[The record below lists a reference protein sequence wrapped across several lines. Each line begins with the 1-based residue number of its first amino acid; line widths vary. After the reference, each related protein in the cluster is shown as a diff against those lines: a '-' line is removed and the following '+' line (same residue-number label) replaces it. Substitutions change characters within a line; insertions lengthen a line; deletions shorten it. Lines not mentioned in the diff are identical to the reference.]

1 MDEASA
7 TSKQRPSPPVPGRDL
22 SPLARGLILARLIDE
37 QTLRVV
43 LSEQMRSQKALIP
56 FLLEKGIVNEI
67 ALGQFLSSRL
77 GLEFVDLDGVSVD
90 DQVATMVSSQICKKY
105 TLLPFGTKD
114 DRILLAMADPTNVV
128 ALDDVR
134 AITRKEV
141 RVVVAPWSQL
151 VSLIERIQRMG
162 EEALETTALAAS
174 EEAGGGGGQLEA
186 DVTDMVD
193 DAPIIRLVNMT
204 ISQAALDRASDIHIE
219 PQQGDIRI
227 RFRIDGVLH
236 EVTRVPK
243 ALQSGIV
250 TRLKLMASLN
260 IAERRVPQDGRI
272 TLKID
277 CKEVDLRVATLPT
290 VEGEK
295 VVIRILDKS
304 RAQFS
309 LGELGFTR
317 ESLARFE
324 RSFRKPWGTILVTG
338 PTGSGKSTTLYAT
351 INILN
356 EVQRNIITVEDPVEF
371 RLSGIN
377 QVQVHNKAG
386 LSFANALRSILRSDP
401 DVILV
406 GEIRDRE
413 TASIAVEAALTGHL
427 VLSSLHTNDAAST
440 PSRLTEMGVE
450 PFLIASA
457 LDCVVAQR
465 LARRLCDNC
474 KVPVEIS
481 EADLIVAGWN
491 LDETP
496 APEVLYRARG
506 CKQCSNTGFRGR
518 IAIHEVMPI
527 DEDLERAIAEG
538 AQTDSIRHL
547 ALKAGMID
555 MRSVGL
561 LHVASGTTSLEEI
574 LRVVA

>member
-1 MDEASA
+1 MAASSSR
-7 TSKQRPSPPVPGRDL
+7 TTPPSRDL

-37 QTLRVV
+37 PTLRVV
-43 LSEQMRSQKALIP
+43 LAEQMRSQKALVP
-56 FLLEKGIVNEI
+56 FLLENGIVNET

-77 GLEFVDLDGVSVD
+77 GLEFVDLDGMSVD
-90 DQVATMVSSQICKKY
+90 DQVASSVSIQICKKY
-105 TLLPFGTKD
+105 MLLPLGIKD

-134 AITRKEV
+134 AITRKDV
-141 RVVVAPWSQL
+141 KVVVAPWSHL
-151 VSLIERIQRMG
+151 SRLIDRMQRLG
-162 EEALETTALAAS
+162 EEAIETTALAAS
-174 EEAGGGGGQLEA
+174 EEAGGGNQLEN
-186 DVTDMVD
+186 DVTDIVD

-204 ISQAALDRASDIHIE
+204 ISQASLDRASDIHIE
-219 PQQGDIRI
+219 PQHSDIRI

-250 TRLKLMASLN
+250 TRLKLMANIN
-260 IAERRVPQDGRI
+260 IAEHRIPQDGRI
-272 TLKID
+272 TLRID
-277 CKEVDLRVATLPT
+277 GKDVDLRVATLPT

-317 ESLARFE
+317 ESLEQYE
-324 RSFRKPWGTILVTG
+324 RSFKKPWGTILVTG

-356 EVQRNIITVEDPVEF
+356 EVQRNIITVEDPVEY
-371 RLSGIN
+371 RLNGIS

-386 LSFANALRSILRSDP
+386 LNFANALRSILRSDP

-406 GEIRDRE
+406 GEIRDQE

-440 PSRLTEMGVE
+440 PSRLSEMGVE

-474 KVPVEIS
+474 KTPVQVS
-481 EADLIVAGWN
+481 EADLVLVGWN
-491 LDETP
+491 FDEMP
-496 APEVLYRARG
+496 IPEVLYKARG

-527 DEDLERAIAEG
+527 GEDLERAIAEG
-538 AQTDSIRHL
+538 AQTDTIRHI
-547 ALKAGMID
+547 ALKSGMID

>member
-1 MDEASA
+1 MDEATA
-7 TSKQRPSPPVPGRDL
+7 TSKQRMNPPVPGRDL

-43 LSEQMRSQKALIP
+43 LSEQTRSQKALIP

-67 ALGQFLSSRL
+67 ALGQFLASRL
-77 GLEFVDLDGVSVD
+77 GLEFVDLDSISVD
-90 DQVATMVSSQICKKY
+90 DQVATLVSSQICKKHV
-105 TLLPFGTKD
+105 LLPLGMKD
-114 DRILLAMADPTNVV
+114 DRIVLAMADPTNVV

-151 VSLIERIQRMG
+151 TSLIERIQRMG

-174 EEAGGGGGQLEA
+174 EEAGGGGQLEA

-277 CKEVDLRVATLPT
+277 GKEVDLRVATLPT

-317 ESLARFE
+317 ESLERFE

-371 RLSGIN
+371 RLNGIN

-413 TASIAVEAALTGHL
+413 TAAIAVEAALTGHL

-474 KVPVEIS
+474 KIPLEIS
-481 EADLIVAGWN
+481 ESDLIVAGWN
-491 LDETP
+491 LDEMP
-496 APEVLYRARG
+496 VPEVLYRARG
-506 CKQCSNTGFRGR
+506 CKQCSHTGFRGR

>member
-1 MDEASA
+1 VDEATAASNQ
-7 TSKQRPSPPVPGRDL
+7 TTISPRRDL
-22 SPLARGLILARLIDE
+22 SPLARGLILARIIDE

-43 LSEQMRSQKALIP
+43 LAEQSRSQRALIP
-56 FLLEKGIVNEI
+56 YLLEKGVVNEVT
-67 ALGQFLSSRL
+67 LGQFLASRL
-77 GLEFVDLDGVSVD
+77 GLDFVDLSSVTVD
-90 DQVATMVSSQICKKY
+90 DSVTSLIPVQMCKKY
-105 TLLPFGTKD
+105 AVLPFAREGD
-114 DRILLAMADPTNVV
+114 GILLAMADPTNVV

-134 AITRKEV
+134 AITKTEV

-151 VSLIERIQRMG
+151 VALVERQQRLS

-174 EEAGGGGGQLEA
+174 EEAGGTNPLDS
-186 DVTDMVD
+186 DVTEIVD

-219 PQQGDIRI
+219 PQQNDIRI

-250 TRLKLMASLN
+250 TRLKLMAGLN
-260 IAERRVPQDGRI
+260 IAEKRVPQDGRI

-277 CKEVDLRVATLPT
+277 RKEVDLRVATLPT

-295 VVIRILDKS
+295 VVIRILDKT

-309 LGELGFTR
+309 LGELGFTA
-317 ESLARFE
+317 ESLSRFE
-324 RSFRKPWGTILVTG
+324 RSFKKPWGTILVTG

-356 EVQRNIITVEDPVEF
+356 ETQRNIITVEDPVEY
-371 RLSGIN
+371 RLPGIN

-401 DVILV
+401 DVILI

-440 PSRLTEMGVE
+440 PSRLSEMGVE

-465 LARRLCDNC
+465 LARRLCDSC
-474 KVPVEIS
+474 KVPLKPNES
-481 EADLIVAGWN
+481 DLAGVGWN
-491 LDETP
+491 FDEMP
-496 APEVLYRARG
+496 VPEVIYRAKG
-506 CKQCSNTGFRGR
+506 CRHCSNTGFRGR
-518 IAIHEVMPI
+518 IAIHEVMTVE
-527 DEDLERAIAEG
+527 EDLERAIAEG
-538 AQTDSIRHL
+538 AQTDAVRHL

-555 MRSVGL
+555 MKSVGL